1 MCNKQELLSI
11 PQIQLKYRIDY
22 IAALRIHELEKEI
35 LKLRIKLKIYK
46 KNL

>member
-11 PQIQLKYRIDY
+11 PQIQLKYKIDY
-22 IAALRIHELEKEI
+22 IAALRIYELEKEI
-35 LKLRIKLKIYK
+35 LKLKLKLKIYK